1 VSPTYRTL
9 PDVAFNGAEPS
20 GLSVYNSLINTTATN
35 FKTATPTQAAG
46 PNAALGGAPW
56 GNAWG
61 TSIATPSWA
70 ALLAIANQGRA
81 LEGKLALDGAT
92 QLLPILYCLAGSDA
106 FHPIGNSIN
115 QTTQMSSVLEPGN
128 GTATYNNLAGL
139 GSPVAD
145 IMVARLVAQPS
156 SAAVPGPLP
165 LFGLATAWHYSKSL
179 KKRIKTKANHPSPT
193 RIS

>member
-1 VSPTYRTL
+1 
-9 PDVAFNGAEPS
+9 
-20 GLSVYNSLINTTATN
+20 
-35 FKTATPTQAAG
+35 
-46 PNAALGGAPW
+46 LGGAPW

-81 LEGKLALDGAT
+81 LEGKPALDGAT
-92 QLLPILYCLAGSDA
+92 QLLPLLYCLAGSDA
-106 FHPIGNSIN
+106 FQPIGASIN
-115 QTTQMSSVLEPGN
+115 QTTQLLSDLEQED

-145 IMVARLVAQPS
+145 KMVARLVAQTP

-165 LFGLATAWHYSKSL
+165 LFGIATAWHSSRAL
-179 KKRIKTKANHPSPT
+179 KKRIKTKPIAHQPQQFLQPGSDSQ
-193 RIS
+193 RF